1 MIFEINHLTSSK
13 AFQFCPTFTN
23 LLKISVTDNY
33 GQESRVKESASL
45 SVVETAGYSQET
57 TFTAPSDQ
65 DDFNL
70 SEFVSKPAS
79 HDDPNIKLITTTS
92 EQQIEKPSHLQQ
104 QPPTTTVCHLS
115 VLQAPLI
122 QKESTSEKAQSLTA
136 TFSLQ

>member
-1 MIFEINHLTSSK
+1 MLIKNFSILSH
-13 AFQFCPTFTN
+13 TFTN
-23 LLKISVTDNY
+23 LPKISVTDNY
-33 GQESRVKESASL
+33 GQESRVKETASL
-45 SVVETAGYSQET
+45 SVVETAGYSQDA

-79 HDDPNIKLITTTS
+79 HDDPNIKLIATTS
-92 EQQIEKPSHLQQ
+92 EQQIEKPSHQQ
-104 QPPTTTVCHLS
+104 QPPTTTVCHPS
-115 VLQAPLI
+115 VLQPPLI